1 MIILL
6 MGPPG
11 AGKGTQATLLEKATG
26 LPHVSTGDL
35 FRAVNPKTPLGAK
48 VSKIMAGG
56 ELVRDSL
63 TNELLAQR
71 LQQKD
76 CAKGFLL
83 DGYPRTLAQA
93 KYLDAWLKKRK
104 KRIDAVLYFDL
115 PVAEAVG
122 RLSSRL
128 TCDSCGMVYNKL
140 RTPGVKKCV
149 CGGSLYRRDDQS
161 PAAVKKRF
169 AEYELKTKP
178 VLAHYAAKLRRIDSG
193 QTSEKA
199 FHRAVI
205 ALDCDAAE
213 RCRKPTN

>member
-115 PVAEAVG
+115 PVAKAVS
-122 RLSSRL
+122 RLSLRL
-128 TCDSCGMVYNKL
+128 TCDSCGMVYNEL

-149 CGGSLYRRDDQS
+149 RCGGALYRRDDQS

-169 AEYELKTKP
+169 AEYGRKTEP
-178 VLAHYAAKLRRIDSG
+178 VLAHYAAKLRRVDVG
-193 QTSEKA
+193 QTPEKT

-205 ALDCDAAE
+205 ALGL
-213 RCRKPTN
+213 